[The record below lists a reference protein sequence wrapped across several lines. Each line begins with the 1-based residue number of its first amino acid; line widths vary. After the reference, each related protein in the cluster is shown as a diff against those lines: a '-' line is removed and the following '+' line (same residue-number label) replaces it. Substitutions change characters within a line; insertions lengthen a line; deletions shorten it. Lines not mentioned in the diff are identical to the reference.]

1 MSQRWQTQE
10 LSHEEVLIGMWVG
23 LVILAVVAVVAVV
36 VAFHRAADPMRHCE
50 LVHQGVYDKE
60 NRSCQLPDGRTLY
73 GQ

>member
-1 MSQRWQTQE
+1 MTRRWQTGE
-10 LSHEEVLIGMWVG
+10 LSHEEVVIGMWVG

>member
-23 LVILAVVAVVAVV
+23 RVILAVVAAVAVV
-36 VAFHRAADPMRHCE
+36 VAFHRAPDPMRHCE
-50 LVHQGVYDKE
+50 RRHHGVYDKE

>member
-1 MSQRWQTQE
+1 MTRRWQTGE
-10 LSHEEVLIGMWVG
+10 LSHEEVVIGMWVG

-36 VAFHRAADPMRHCE
+36 VAFHRTADPMRHCE
-50 LVHQGVYDKE
+50 LVHQRVYDKE